1 MYNEPIKMNI
11 LASSKVNFCRLA
23 NVIKSVSVLFLT
35 YLFVAAVGVVQA
47 QLTAYE
53 PFNYPIGAFQN
64 GTASSGTGFT
74 GNWTL
79 SGSATIIAGLT
90 YPSLPTTDNAF
101 QQSPAGQRDSVSLST
116 PLSSGTVYI
125 SFLYNQAG
133 NNGGNINGLYLPGSG
148 ATCLYVG
155 LTAPWSGTA
164 GELGLGTIATSSAG
178 ATGLSSILAQMPGPE
193 QLMNYDETNLIV
205 LCINFNTSGNNDTV
219 SVWLNPTA
227 DVTAPEGNINA
238 PNPDLV
244 CSTYDVGTIS
254 GIGFNFQGGGAV
266 EQYDEI
272 RVGSSYGSVVG
283 ASAGATIPT
292 TLALSVA
299 SGKEVSWTANST
311 DSYQPQSSSNGINW
325 NNLGGVLTGNAVTSV
340 YDSSPS
346 AFYQVLDY
354 TVGGFGNAVTN
365 GSFEIPDTNSTGAL
379 DWSGP
384 ANGIDANGN
393 YIGVYVTNS
402 WETLTPVDGTNLMYM
417 EGATPAIGPVTP
429 PSVYLQSDLFSIP
442 AGGVTYPLS
451 FSSANPVAVGGAN
464 PQYQVEFWDVNQAFI
479 SATPFYSIGAGANW
493 TTISNNIP
501 APANAAYMNIN
512 FIEAIGAGNGWDWV
526 TLIDN
531 LQVDYDIPGPTNV
544 LAATVQAAA
553 IFTATIET
561 NGVEATAAT
570 GSVVF
575 ETNSV
580 AQSAGIVNNSIA
592 NGSPTSVPASYTVT
606 AIYSG
611 DGTYLGS
618 TNTLVIGGSNFGSG
632 IGTVNLAGGQTT
644 VVLSGIPGDMYSLER
659 ATNATF
665 TAGISNFPAITAL
678 PGGNVTNIDNFSDL
692 GGVPKTA
699 FYRLHYI
706 P

>member
-1 MYNEPIKMNI
+1 MRKTSGLI
-11 LASSKVNFCRLA
+11 LALCTWFGA
-23 NVIKSVSVLFLT
+23 GT
-35 YLFVAAVGVVQA
+35 VQA

-53 PFNYPIGAFQN
+53 PFNYPTGAFLN
-64 GTASSGTGFT
+64 GTASTGTGFT

-79 SGSATIIAGLT
+79 SGSATIIGGLT

-101 QQSPAGQRDSVSLST
+101 QQSPAGQRDSVSLAA

-133 NNGGNINGLYLPGSG
+133 NNGGNANGLYLSGSG
-148 ATCLYVG
+148 ATSLYVG

-164 GELGLGTIATSSAG
+164 GELGLGTIATSSAS
-178 ATGLSSILAQMPGPE
+178 ATVLSSVLAQMPGPN
-193 QLMNYDETNLIV
+193 QLMNYNQTNLIV
-205 LCINFNTSGNNDTV
+205 VRIDFNTSGNNDTV
-219 SVWLNPTA
+219 SLWLNPTA
-227 DVTAPEGNINA
+227 GVTAPEGNINA

-244 CSTYDVGTIS
+244 YSNYDVGTIS
-254 GIGFNFQGGGAV
+254 GIGFNFQGGGAA

-272 RVGSSYGSVVG
+272 RVGTSYGSVVG

-299 SGKEVSWTANST
+299 QGKEVSWTANST
-311 DSYQPQSSSNGINW
+311 DSYQPQSSSDGINW
-325 NNLGGVLTGNAVTSV
+325 NNLGGVLMGNAVTSV

-354 TVGGFGNAVTN
+354 TVGGTGNAVTN
-365 GSFEIPDTNSTGAL
+365 GSFEIPDVNSTGAL

-384 ANGIDANGN
+384 PNGIDGNGN
-393 YIGVYVTNS
+393 DIGVYVTNS
-402 WETLTPVDGTNLMYM
+402 FETLTPVNGTNVMYM
-417 EGATPAIGPVTP
+417 SGATPATGPVTP
-429 PSVYLQSDLFSIP
+429 PNVYLQSALFSIP

-451 FSSANPVAVGGAN
+451 FSSANPVTTGGAN
-464 PQYQVEFWDVNQAFI
+464 PQYQVEFWDVNQVFI
-479 SATPFYSIGAGANW
+479 SATAFNSIGAGANW

-501 APANAAYMNIN
+501 APANAAYMSIN

-531 LQVDYDIPGPTNV
+531 VQVDYGIPGPTNV
-544 LAATVQAAA
+544 LAATVEAGAV
-553 IFTATIET
+553 FTATVET
-561 NGVEATAAT
+561 NGVVATAAT
-570 GSVVF
+570 GSVGF

-580 AQSAGIVNNSIA
+580 AESTGIVNNGIA
-592 NGSPTSVPASYTVT
+592 NSSPSSVPASYTIT

-611 DGTYLGS
+611 DGTYMGS
-618 TNTLVIGGSNFGSG
+618 TNSLVVGGSNFGSG
-632 IGTVNLAGGQTT
+632 PGTVTLASGQTT
-644 VVLSGIPGDMYSLER
+644 VVLSGIAGNEYSLER
-659 ATNATF
+659 ATNVTF
-665 TAGISNFPAITAL
+665 TAGISNFPATTAP

-692 GGVPKTA
+692 GVVPKTA
-699 FYRLHYI
+699 FYRLRYI

>member
-1 MYNEPIKMNI
+1 MPKTSGLI
-11 LASSKVNFCRLA
+11 LALCTWFGAS
-23 NVIKSVSVLFLT
+23 T
-35 YLFVAAVGVVQA
+35 VQA
-47 QLTAYE
+47 QLAAYE
-53 PFNYPIGAFQN
+53 PFNYPTGAFLN
-64 GTASSGTGFT
+64 GTASTGTGFT

-79 SGSATIIAGLT
+79 SGSATIFGGLT

-101 QQSPAGQRDSVSLST
+101 QQSPAGQRNSVSLAA

-133 NNGGNINGLYLPGSG
+133 NNGGNVNGLYLSGSG
-148 ATCLYVG
+148 ATSLYVG

-164 GELGLGTIATSSAG
+164 GQLGLGTIATSSAG
-178 ATGLSSILAQMPGPE
+178 ATGFSSVLAQMPGPN
-193 QLMNYDETNLIV
+193 QLMNYNQTNLIV
-205 LCINFNTSGNNDTV
+205 VRIDFNTSGNNDTV
-219 SVWLNPTA
+219 SLWLNPTA

-244 CSTYDVGTIS
+244 YSSYDVGTIS

-299 SGKEVSWTANST
+299 PGKEVSWTANST
-311 DSYQPQSSSNGINW
+311 DSYQPQSSSDGINW

-346 AFYQVLDY
+346 TFYQVLDY
-354 TVGGFGNAVTN
+354 TVGGIGNAATN
-365 GSFEIPDTNSTGAL
+365 GNFEIPDVNGTGAL

-384 ANGIDANGN
+384 PNGTDVNGN

-402 WETLTPVDGTNLMYM
+402 FETLTPVDGTNVMYM
-417 EGATPAIGPVTP
+417 EGATPATGPVTP
-429 PSVYLQSDLFSIP
+429 PNVYLQSALFPIP
-442 AGGVTYPLS
+442 GGGVTYPLS
-451 FSSANPVAVGGAN
+451 FSSANPVTTGGAN

-479 SATPFYSIGAGANW
+479 SATTFYSIGAGANW

-501 APANAAYMNIN
+501 APANAAYMSIN

-531 LQVDYDIPGPTNV
+531 IQVDREIPGPTNV
-544 LAATVQAAA
+544 LAASVQAGAV
-553 IFTATIET
+553 FTATVET
-561 NGVEATAAT
+561 NGEAATAAT
-570 GSVVF
+570 GSVAF

-580 AQSAGIVNNSIA
+580 AESTGIVNDGIA
-592 NGSPTSVPASYTVT
+592 NSSPRSVPASYTIT

-611 DGTYLGS
+611 DGTYQGS
-618 TNTLVIGGSNFGSG
+618 TNTLVVGGNNFGSG
-632 IGTVNLAGGQTT
+632 AGTLTLASGQTT
-644 VVLSGIPGDMYSLER
+644 VVLSGIPGNEYSLQR
-659 ATNATF
+659 ATNVMF
-665 TAGISNFPAITAL
+665 TAGISNFPAATAP
-678 PGGNVTNIDNFSDL
+678 PGGNVTSIDNFSDL
-692 GGVPKTA
+692 GVVPKTA
-699 FYRLHYI
+699 FYRLRYI

>member
-1 MYNEPIKMNI
+1 M
-11 LASSKVNFCRLA
+11 
-23 NVIKSVSVLFLT
+23 NVIASFRVNCRHLTHAIKSASTLFLT
-35 YLFVAAVGVVQA
+35 YFFLAVGGVTQA

-53 PFNYPIGAFQN
+53 PFNYSTGAFLN
-64 GTASSGTGFT
+64 GTASTGTGFT

-79 SGSATIIAGLT
+79 SGSATIIGGLT

-133 NNGGNINGLYLPGSG
+133 NNGGNVNGLYLSGSG
-148 ATCLYVG
+148 TNSLYVG
-155 LTAPWSGTA
+155 LTSPWSGTA

-178 ATGLSSILAQMPGPE
+178 ATGLSSVLAQMPGPT
-193 QLMNYDETNLIV
+193 QLMNYNQTNLIV
-205 LCINFNTSGNNDTV
+205 LCIVFNTSGTNDTV
-219 SVWLNPTA
+219 SLWLNPTA
-227 DVTAPEGNINA
+227 DVTAPAGNINA

-244 CSTYDVGTIS
+244 YSSYDVGTIS

-266 EQYDEI
+266 EEYDEI
-272 RVGSSYGSVVG
+272 RVGTSYGSVVG
-283 ASAGATIPT
+283 ASAGATTPT

-311 DSYQPQSSSNGINW
+311 DSYQPQSSSDGINW
-325 NNLGGVLTGNAVTSV
+325 NNLGGVLTGNAVSSV

-354 TVGGFGNAVTN
+354 TVGGIGNAATN
-365 GSFEIPDTNSTGAL
+365 GSFEIPDVNSTGAL

-384 ANGIDANGN
+384 ANGIDGNGN

-402 WETLTPVDGTNLMYM
+402 WGTLNPVDGTNLMYM
-417 EGATPAIGPVTP
+417 EGATPATGSVTP
-429 PSVYLQSDLFSIP
+429 PNVYLQSAPFPIP

-451 FSSANPVAVGGAN
+451 FSSANPVTIGGAN

-479 SATPFYSIGAGANW
+479 SATAFYSIGAGANW

-501 APANAAYMNIN
+501 APANAAYMSIN
-512 FIEAIGAGNGWDWV
+512 FIEAIGAGNSWDWV

-531 LQVDYDIPGPTNV
+531 IQVDYGISGPTNV
-544 LAATVQAAA
+544 LAATVQAGAV
-553 IFTATIET
+553 FTATVET
-561 NGVEATAAT
+561 NGVTAAAAT
-570 GSVVF
+570 GSVAF

-580 AQSAGIVNNSIA
+580 AESAGIVNSGMA
-592 NGSPTSVPASYTVT
+592 NGSPTSVPTSYTIT

-618 TNTLVIGGSNFGSG
+618 TNTLVVGGSNFGSG
-632 IGTVNLAGGQTT
+632 TGTVNLAGGQTT
-644 VVLSGIPGDMYSLER
+644 VTLSGIPGNMYSLQR
-659 ATNATF
+659 ATNVMF
-665 TAGISNFPAITAL
+665 TAGTSNFPAATAP
-678 PGGNVTNIDNFSDL
+678 PGGNVRNLDNFSDL
-692 GGVPKTA
+692 GVVPKTA
-699 FYRLHYI
+699 FYRLRYI